1 MDNQTN
7 PPATAEPDGPKQGL
21 QSEIA
26 RLRRLIHQ
34 AAQAAER
41 AAGQEP
47 PDLDDLVRVLNAV
60 SSASTRLAALIKTQR
75 TLQPDESDQLLAA
88 LQRALEQFQNEPSD

>member
-1 MDNQTN
+1 LENQAN
-7 PPATAEPDGPKQGL
+7 PPAAAEPDNSNQGL
-21 QSEIA
+21 QSEIT

-41 AAGQEP
+41 AAGKEP

-75 TLQPDESDQLLAA
+75 TLQPDDSDQLLAA
-88 LQRALEQFQNEPSD
+88 LQRALEQFQNDATG